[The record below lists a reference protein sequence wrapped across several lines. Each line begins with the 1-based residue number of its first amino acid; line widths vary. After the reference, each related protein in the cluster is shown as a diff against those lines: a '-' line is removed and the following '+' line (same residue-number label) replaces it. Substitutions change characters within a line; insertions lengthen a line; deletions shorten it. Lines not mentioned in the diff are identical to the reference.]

1 MLLDTTGHFF
11 LGAAA
16 VLALS
21 HLAGVLA
28 VRLGQPRVIGE
39 VGAGITLG
47 PSVLGALSPQTAAWL
62 FPPAILPMLNG
73 LAQIGL
79 ALFMFGTGQE
89 LASMRVRGAS
99 RQGLTISQASLLL
112 PFGAGA
118 LVAMP
123 LAGDYAPA
131 GTSPTAFVLFVG
143 CAVSITAF
151 PVLAR
156 MLEDLDISRTRP
168 GRLSLFAAA
177 VGDGGSW
184 LALSAVLALAH
195 GSGPMDAVMRAL
207 VSVAVIAICLGPVRR
222 LVAVWFAR
230 RADRVGPA
238 TLTVTLVVSIGASA
252 AMTAALGLHQLIGAF
267 LVGLVWPAG
276 NRAAATAAAPLTATA
291 KTVLLPFFFMGYGLG
306 VDLGALRLS
315 TGAGLVLAALL
326 AAAVLAKIGGTG
338 LGARYAGLPWTESL
352 AVGILMNTRGLTE
365 LVVLQIGHEAHIID
379 DRMFALLTVVAL
391 VTTLMTA
398 PLLRLTGT
406 LPPPAPAP
414 APPTR
419 ARGEESPVGT

>member
-28 VRLGQPRVIGE
+28 VRLGQPRVMGE
-39 VGAGITLG
+39 IAAGITLG
-47 PSVLGALSPQTAAWL
+47 PSVLGALSPQTGAWL

-89 LASMRVRGAS
+89 LASTRVRGAT
-99 RQGLTISQASLLL
+99 RQSLTISHASLLL
-112 PFGAGA
+112 PFAAGA
-118 LVAMP
+118 LVALP
-123 LAGDYAPA
+123 LTGDYAPA
-131 GTSPTAFVLFVG
+131 GTSPLAFVLFVG

-156 MLEDLDISRTRP
+156 MLEDLGISRTRP
-168 GRLSLFAAA
+168 GRLSLFASA

-195 GSGPMDAVMRAL
+195 GSGPMDAVAGAL
-207 VSVAVIAICLGPVRR
+207 IPVAVIAVCLGPVRR
-222 LVAVWFAR
+222 LVTAWFDR
-230 RADRVGPA
+230 RADRTNPT
-238 TLTVTLVVSIGASA
+238 TLTVALVVAIGVSA
-252 AMTAALGLHQLIGAF
+252 ATTAALGLHQLIGAL
-267 LVGLVWPAG
+267 LVGLIWPAG
-276 NRAAATAAAPLTATA
+276 NRRAAAAAAPLTATA

-315 TGAGLVLAALL
+315 AGAGLVPAALL
-326 AAAVLAKIGGTG
+326 AAAVVTKIGGTG

-391 VTTLMTA
+391 MTTLMTA
-398 PLLRLTGT
+398 PLLKLTRT
-406 LPPPAPAP
+406 LPPPEPTNPIPTAPGEP
-414 APPTR
+414 RVR
-419 ARGEESPVGT
+419 A